1 MSKKNEVIHAVDT
14 VIEKGDIFLGKA
26 KDFIS
31 YIEILLVAATG
42 LKAILEKYDGG
53 EAMSKMSNL
62 DFVPDEMITAGQKMI
77 DAATALGLSQSLCL
91 PTTNDFKAQS
101 PSTLPT
107 HSHTKYH

>member
-53 EAMSKMSNL
+53 EGN
-62 DFVPDEMITAGQKMI
+62 E
-77 DAATALGLSQSLCL
+77 
-91 PTTNDFKAQS
+91 
-101 PSTLPT
+101 
-107 HSHTKYH
+107 